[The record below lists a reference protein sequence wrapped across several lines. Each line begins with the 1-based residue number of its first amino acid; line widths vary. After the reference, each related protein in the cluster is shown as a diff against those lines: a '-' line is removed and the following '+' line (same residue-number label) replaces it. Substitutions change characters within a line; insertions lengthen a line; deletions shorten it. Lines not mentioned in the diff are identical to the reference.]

1 VLSERFRLPGVV
13 DRYLD
18 LYEGARRA

>member
-1 VLSERFRLPGVV
+1 VLSGRFRLPGVV